1 MNLFVLFVVFVV
13 IFNFFYKLVLM
24 CFPKKIRNI
33 QKIHSIQKIKKHGCE
48 ICNYPVIFLKKK
60 CQHKYCEYCVN
71 HLIIHKNNCP
81 MCEIVI
87 NSINLS
93 S

>member
-1 MNLFVLFVVFVV
+1 
-13 IFNFFYKLVLM
+13 M